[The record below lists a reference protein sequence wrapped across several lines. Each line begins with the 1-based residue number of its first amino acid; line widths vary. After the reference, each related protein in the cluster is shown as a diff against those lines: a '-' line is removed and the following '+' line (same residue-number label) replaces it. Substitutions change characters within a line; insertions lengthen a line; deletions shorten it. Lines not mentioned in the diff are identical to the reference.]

1 MNNLTISNFDT
12 FSKNLFLEVNMTLA
26 QFKKI
31 IKSLPKNTELVAQV
45 NGIVFSLDDIII
57 SVDKVKEQAA
67 SYGHSEKREF
77 AFLIVHSMLHLF
89 GYDHMTKEEAPVM
102 EEKQRQIL
110 EAMNILR

>member
-45 NGIVFSLDDIII
+45 GGVTFTLDDIII
-57 SVDKVKEQAA
+57 SVDQDQNYTIK
-67 SYGHSEKREF
+67 
-77 AFLIVHSMLHLF
+77 LINSSK
-89 GYDHMTKEEAPVM
+89 DKD
-102 EEKQRQIL
+102 
-110 EAMNILR
+110 